1 MDICVDALQL
11 DPSLTGKI
19 RDRFVGTVG
28 RGYLFVFEEERE
40 DEGWTQITPLT
51 MFLSTLGEQ
60 LAVFEQQEGGVQVVL
75 DGFLGAMQAAV
86 AGGKY
91 DTRTRVVSGGQGR
104 QRGEKAEREREREE

>member
-1 MDICVDALQL
+1 MPYVDICVDALKL

-28 RGYLFVFEEERE
+28 RGYLFVFEEEKRGVNE
-40 DEGWTQITPLT
+40 GGDEESDGGWTHVTPLST
-51 MFLSTLGEQ
+51 FLETLGAQ

-91 DTRTRVVSGGQGR
+91 DSRTRVVSDR
-104 QRGEKAEREREREE
+104 